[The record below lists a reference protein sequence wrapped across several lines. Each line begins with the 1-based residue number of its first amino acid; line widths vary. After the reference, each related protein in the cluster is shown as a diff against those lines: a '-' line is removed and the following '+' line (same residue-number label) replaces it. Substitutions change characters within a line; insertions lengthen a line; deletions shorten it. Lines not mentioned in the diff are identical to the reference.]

1 MKIVDKIWEI
11 VLAVIAGL
19 GGIGVVFGA
28 VVYFTSNFI
37 AERLQKKYD
46 LKLNEEFEKYKANI
60 DNKIYISKTK
70 FDAEFN
76 IYRSLSKA
84 FFDMEKK
91 FTILIPVGVVYLP
104 ADQEAQRK
112 LDEENYLEAKKSLVI
127 AQDELNS
134 NAPFIPERFY
144 NEYESIRKMCIEQLD
159 EFANRWNI
167 ASLCTQEEKETISS
181 EARDRTSDI
190 NDRLKNLNNEI
201 RKYLNSLDVI
211 E

>member
-19 GGIGVVFGA
+19 GGIGLVFGA

-60 DNKIYISKTK
+60 DNKINISKTK
-70 FDAEFN
+70 FDAEFS
-76 IYRSLSKA
+76 IYRRLSKV
-84 FFDMEKK
+84 FLDLVKN
-91 FTILIPVGVVYLP
+91 TSILIPTGVFYLL
-104 ADQEAQRK
+104 ADEEKQRQ
-112 LDEENYLEAKKSLVI
+112 LDNENYLAAEKSFII
-127 AQDELNS
+127 AQVELIS

-144 NEYESIRKMCIEQLD
+144 SEYESIQKLCKEQLD

-181 EARDRTSDI
+181 EARDRTKDI
-190 NDRLKNLNNEI
+190 NDRFKNLNNEI
-201 RKYLNSLDVI
+201 REYLNSLDVI

>member
-46 LKLNEEFEKYKANI
+46 LKLNEEFEKYIANI

-76 IYRSLSKA
+76 IYRRLSKV
-84 FFDMEKK
+84 FLDLVKNIS
-91 FTILIPVGVVYLP
+91 ILIPSGVFYLL
-104 ADQEAQRK
+104 ADQEKQRQ
-112 LDEENYLEAKKSLVI
+112 LDNENYLASEKSFII
-127 AQDELNS
+127 AQVELIS
-134 NAPFIPERFY
+134 NASFIPERFY
-144 NEYESIRKMCIEQLD
+144 SEYESIQKLCKEQLD
-159 EFANRWNI
+159 EFANRWNV

-181 EARDRTSDI
+181 EARDRTKDI
-190 NDRLKNLNNEI
+190 NDRFKNLNKEI
-201 RKYLNSLDVI
+201 REYLNSLDVI

>member
-1 MKIVDKIWEI
+1 MDKIWEI

-104 ADQEAQRK
+104 ADHEAQRK
-112 LDEENYLEAKKSLVI
+112 LDEENYLAAKKSLVI

-201 RKYLNSLDVI
+201 REYLNSLDVI

>member
-1 MKIVDKIWEI
+1 MGEIWKL

-28 VVYFTSNFI
+28 VIYFTSNFI

-46 LKLNEEFEKYKANI
+46 LKLNEELERYKANI

-70 FDAEFN
+70 FDAEFD
-76 IYRSLSKA
+76 IYRRLSKA
-84 FFDMEKK
+84 FFDLVKNIS
-91 FTILIPVGVVYLP
+91 ILIPAGVVYLP
-104 ADQEAQRK
+104 ADQEKQRQ
-112 LDEENYLEAKKSLVI
+112 LDNENYLAAKKSYII
-127 AQDELNS
+127 AQVELIS

-144 NEYESIRKMCIEQLD
+144 NEYKNIQKMCKEQLD
-159 EFANRWNI
+159 EFDLRSI
-167 ASLCTQEEKETISS
+167 PSLSTQEEKETISKD
-181 EARDRTSDI
+181 ARKITTDI
-190 NDRLKNLNNEI
+190 NVKFKNLNNEI